1 MFMKELVDLKRVS
14 FHQGFST
21 WEEAVK
27 ASFETLL
34 MDKSI
39 DETYIDSVI
48 ACVKKYGPYI
58 VLAPDIALP
67 HAQENASGVFQNAI
81 AFMKTE
87 EPVHFEENN
96 PEKDARLFFCLAS
109 NDHAAHI
116 KNMEKLCLVLLNQDF
131 VKDLQNVH
139 SVEELLALDEKY
151 S

>member
-1 MFMKELVDLKRVS
+1 MFMRELVDLNRVS
-14 FHQGFST
+14 FHKGFST
-21 WEEAVK
+21 WEDAIR

-34 MDKSI
+34 TDKSI

-67 HAQENASGVFQNAI
+67 HAQENATGVFQNAI

-96 PEKDARLFFCLAS
+96 PAKDARLFFCLAS
-109 NDHAAHI
+109 NDHSAHI
-116 KNMEKLCLVLLNQDF
+116 ENMQKLALVLLNQNF
-131 VKDLQNVH
+131 INDLQNAH
-139 SVEELLALDEKY
+139 SVDDLLAIDEKY